1 MGLAVAR
8 DLSLTPGAI
17 PKIYLVPPCSQ
28 RGRHLADRYGMTVDS
43 HVHHDDVG
51 NWDGSERRRPFIGV
65 RTEDDARVVTQRG
78 QARALL
84 AWRMTDA
91 EAHQDA
97 AGGLG

>member
-1 MGLAVAR
+1 MLGRPGLEV
-8 DLSLTPGAI
+8 AI
-17 PKIYLVPPCSQ
+17 PKKLSKEHGIALVGDFAQ
-28 RGRHLADRYGMTVDS
+28 ELAYRYGMTVDS
-43 HVHHDDVG
+43 DVHHDDLG
-51 NWDGSERRRPFIGV
+51 SWDGSERRRPFIGV

-84 AWRMTDA
+84 AWRMTDT